1 MHPPSAANL
10 EEPQSSAA
18 PDAVP
23 IEIEIAALIKAAG
36 ESLRDQSRS
45 DHTDTKQADCRSPA
59 AIPNE
64 ADECPASPPK
74 IFDNTVKNAGLEP
87 RTWDLRISDAERI
100 FDPSDRAKRT
110 RTSLLAGALIGTL
123 GIGAILGLTFQIFD
137 NGASGPA
144 EQEDHSRPEIYGTPE
159 TRPRATPAAHN
170 TKTIATP
177 KKNLPAYR
185 PDTVQSTARRSPGA
199 QQNVGSEPAA
209 SRVWRVPNTSIMLE
223 SFPETRPTT
232 IEGWTVREVVDGT
245 ALLEGPEG
253 VWRVTRGDT
262 VPGVGA
268 VNSIVRWG
276 SRWIVATSG
285 GLISTP

>member
-10 EEPQSSAA
+10 ETQSSAA

-36 ESLRDQSRS
+36 ESLRDQPLS
-45 DHTDTKQADCRSPA
+45 DHSDTKQADCRWPA

-74 IFDNTVKNAGLEP
+74 KFDNTVKNAGLEP
-87 RTWDLRISDAERI
+87 RTWALRISDAERI
-100 FDPSDRAKRT
+100 LDPSHRAKRT

-123 GIGAILGLTFQIFD
+123 GAGAILGLTFQIFD
-137 NGASGPA
+137 NGASGP

-159 TRPRATPAAHN
+159 TQPRATPAAHS

-185 PDTVQSTARRSPGA
+185 PDTEQSAARRSPGA
-199 QQNVGSEPAA
+199 PQNAGSEPVA
-209 SRVWRVPNTSIMLE
+209 SRVRRVPNTSIILE
-223 SFPETRPTT
+223 SYPETRPTT

-245 ALLEGPEG
+245 AHLEGPEG

-276 SRWIVATSG
+276 GRWIVATSG

>member
-1 MHPPSAANL
+1 MSKRRNAQQHPTRCPLKS
-10 EEPQSSAA
+10 
-18 PDAVP
+18 
-23 IEIEIAALIKAAG
+23 ALIKEAG

-45 DHTDTKQADCRSPA
+45 HRSDTKQADCRSLA

-64 ADECPASPPK
+64 ADERPASRPK
-74 IFDNTVKNAGLEP
+74 NFDHTVKNAGLEP

-100 FDPSDRAKRT
+100 LDPSHRAKRT

-123 GIGAILGLTFQIFD
+123 GIGAVLALTFQIFD
-137 NGASGPA
+137 NVASGPA
-144 EQEDHSRPEIYGTPE
+144 EQEDHSRPKIYSSPE
-159 TRPRATPAAHN
+159 TRPTATPADRK

-185 PDTVQSTARRSPGA
+185 PDTVQSAARRTPGA

-209 SRVWRVPNTSIMLE
+209 SRVSSVPNTSIILE

>member
-1 MHPPSAANL
+1 MHPPSAANV
-10 EEPQSSAA
+10 EETQSSAA
-18 PDAVP
+18 HDAVP

-36 ESLRDQSRS
+36 ASLRDQSRS
-45 DHTDTKQADCRSPA
+45 DNSDTTQADCRWPA

-64 ADECPASPPK
+64 ADERPASRSK

-87 RTWDLRISDAERI
+87 RTWALRISDAERI
-100 FDPSDRAKRT
+100 LDPSHRANRT
-110 RTSLLAGALIGTL
+110 RTSLLAGALLGTL
-123 GIGAILGLTFQIFD
+123 GTGAIFGLTFQIMD
-137 NGASGPA
+137 NWASGPA
-144 EQEDHSRPEIYGTPE
+144 GQEDHSRPEIYGTPE
-159 TRPRATPAAHN
+159 TRPSATPTAHS

-185 PDTVQSTARRSPGA
+185 PDTAQNAARRSPGA
-199 QQNVGSEPAA
+199 PQNVGSEREP
-209 SRVWRVPNTSIMLE
+209 SQVWRVPNTSIIPA

-276 SRWIVATSG
+276 NRWIVATSG